1 MFCKSNTICCKSRK
15 QGPVRLRA
23 MLWATATERG
33 GLRSSLIIPQKM
45 LSEDLEGLALLII
58 YNTKEKQQIPFD
70 YRYWNITM
78 RSLMSP
84 YMWIY
89 RIEFSGEPPK
99 QHESSA
105 VNLKVKS
112 LLRERLQRQLDHN
125 GQVIKSNEI
134 IAGKSMR
141 FSILLKKLQHR
152 KAVVRQI

>member
-1 MFCKSNTICCKSRK
+1 
-15 QGPVRLRA
+15 
-23 MLWATATERG
+23 
-33 GLRSSLIIPQKM
+33 
-45 LSEDLEGLALLII
+45 
-58 YNTKEKQQIPFD
+58 
-70 YRYWNITM
+70 
-78 RSLMSP
+78 MSP